1 MCALYYLG
9 YGQCYVCGATAT
21 QMSEPRGSL
30 HAFIP
35 KPGTLG
41 LGFHPLHVEM
51 NSFRWACKAAF
62 NQDFRDWRVSGIYY
76 VVSIYDHEYGFTAEK
91 KRMPNNVKLLK
102 LITNN

>member
-62 NQDFRDWRVSGIYY
+62 NQDFRDWRVSGMIQNKW
-76 VVSIYDHEYGFTAEK
+76 D
-91 KRMPNNVKLLK
+91 VKLL
-102 LITNN
+102 LLLVTNSSQRFPVNI